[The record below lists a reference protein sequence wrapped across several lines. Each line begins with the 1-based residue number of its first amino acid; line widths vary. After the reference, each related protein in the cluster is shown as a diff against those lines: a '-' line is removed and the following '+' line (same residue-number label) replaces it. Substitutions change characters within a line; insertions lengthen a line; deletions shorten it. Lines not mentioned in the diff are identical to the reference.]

1 MTKHAPKPQRIRDP
15 LHNLVEFG
23 SNQFEQTLWK
33 VIQTPPFQRL
43 RRVRQLGFSEL
54 VYPGATHTRFA
65 HSVGAYYT
73 ARRLMGI
80 IKQHIESHG
89 GQHKD
94 HQAKVALAAALV
106 HDVGHGMFS
115 HAFEEI
121 GKNLKLPMAEH
132 EHVSD
137 LLIRDSEI
145 STAFKELGSGFA
157 NDVADVIKRG
167 RPGNLY
173 DAVVSSQFDADRLD
187 YMQRDRLMTGVQN
200 SGIDFVWLMHNLEV
214 GEIPV
219 GADDEQS
226 GTIETFVLGPKAFHA
241 AEAYVLSLFQLY
253 PTVYYHKATRGAEKL
268 FSAIMF
274 RLFELVLSGDVEKT
288 GLPKNH
294 PIVRFV
300 QSPNEI
306 SLALQ
311 LDDTVFWGALALLSA
326 AEDPLIS
333 KFSLRLW
340 TRNLLK
346 CVDVSQEIVA
356 QLGAKPG
363 SNGEAIDTAKKQI
376 KRVAVSVQEA
386 LQDWL
391 DNNPTSPPR
400 LLIDH
405 ADRHP
410 YKRFQESKGPLNQI
424 SIRREGG
431 GIFDMAEESHVIAG
445 LEPFSLLRVYY
456 SEDDPG
462 AKKIVLQVIEQQVK
476 GEK

>member
-1 MTKHAPKPQRIRDP
+1 
-15 LHNLVEFG
+15 
-23 SNQFEQTLWK
+23 
-33 VIQTPPFQRL
+33 
-43 RRVRQLGFSEL
+43 
-54 VYPGATHTRFA
+54 
-65 HSVGAYYT
+65 
-73 ARRLMGI
+73 MGI
-80 IKQHIESHG
+80 IRRHTESNG

-94 HQAKVALAAALV
+94 HQAEVALAAALV

-121 GKNLKLPMAEH
+121 GKKLKLPMAEH
-132 EHVSD
+132 EHVSN

-145 STAFKELGSGFA
+145 SVAFKELGSGFA
-157 NDVADVIKRG
+157 NDVADVIMRG

-187 YMQRDRLMTGVQN
+187 YMQRDRLMTGVQS

-214 GEIPV
+214 GEIAI

-253 PTVYYHKATRGAEKL
+253 PNVYFHKATRGAEKL

-274 RLFELVLSGDVEKT
+274 RLFELILGGNIQKT
-288 GLPKNH
+288 GLPNNH
-294 PIVRFV
+294 PFVRFA
-300 QSPNEI
+300 QSPDQI

-311 LDDTVFWGALALLSA
+311 LDDTVFWGALPLLIE

-333 KFSLRLW
+333 SFSSRLRA
-340 TRNLLK
+340 RNLLK
-346 CVDVSQEIVA
+346 CIDVTQAIVA
-356 QLGAKPG
+356 KLGAKPG
-363 SNGEAIDTAKKQI
+363 STEESITKAKKQV
-376 KRVAVSVQEA
+376 KKVAVSVQESI
-386 LQDWL
+386 QEWL

-400 LLIDH
+400 LLIDQT
-405 ADRHP
+405 DRHP

-456 SEDDPG
+456 SEDDPV
-462 AKKIVLQVIEQQVK
+462 AKKVVLETIDQKVK
-476 GEK
+476 GEQ